1 MPDEMTNNVVPRYV
15 VEVAGE
21 SLTQAESGGL
31 EVLSVEDHVDMVG
44 ILKATVNQGG
54 FEWSSINIGDD
65 VKAGFGGSSEPTFA
79 GVVTG
84 VRHHSSQGGME
95 FVTVIAMDPLCKLRA
110 SRRTKVYDEDA
121 TDSDIV
127 SALLGEAGVD
137 PGTVDSTSATN
148 KYVIQRN
155 ESDLIFLK
163 RLASR
168 NGYLLLGNAEGK
180 VDFKKVQ
187 YSGSAIELEQ
197 PSIMAFDY
205 TISHQNVP
213 TGITVLGWNYVDKVK
228 VEGAATD
235 GDIEA
240 IGGGANAVAETGTIW
255 QEDAYISD
263 VHVADDGAAKDM
275 AIAEL
280 NRAARQFV
288 RGRATVQGNG
298 EIRAGALVSF
308 KNFATGFNP
317 EVFVVS
323 SRHVVEGGNYT
334 TEFQFVGNTKPV

>member
-1 MPDEMTNNVVPRYV
+1 MPEDMENNVVARYV
-15 VEVAGE
+15 AEIGGE
-21 SLTQAESGGL
+21 TVTQAESLGL
-31 EVLSVEDHVDMVG
+31 TVLVVEDHVDMVG
-44 ILKATVNQGG
+44 VLKATVNAGG
-54 FEWSSINIGDD
+54 FDWSAVSIGDEI
-65 VKAGFGGSSEPTFA
+65 KAGFGGSAEMAFA
-79 GVVTG
+79 GFVTG
-84 VRHHSSQGGME
+84 VRHHSASGGQE

-127 SALLGEAGVD
+127 STLLGEAGVD
-137 PGTVDSTSATN
+137 PGTVDSTSAKN

-155 ESDLIFLK
+155 ESDLTFLK

-168 NGYLLLGNAEGK
+168 NGYLLMGNPEGK

-187 YSGSAIELEQ
+187 YSGSPIELEQ
-197 PSIMAFDY
+197 SAIMTFDY
-205 TISHQNVP
+205 TLSHQNVP
-213 TGITVLGWNYVDKVK
+213 TGITVLGWNYKDKVK

-275 AIAEL
+275 AIGEL

-298 EIRAGALVSF
+298 EIKAGALVAF

-317 EVFVVS
+317 EVFVIS

>member
-1 MPDEMTNNVVPRYV
+1 MSDQMTTNVVARYV
-15 VEVAGE
+15 VEVAGQ

-31 EVLSVEDHVDMVG
+31 EVLVVEDHVDMVSV
-44 ILKATVNQGG
+44 LKATVNFGG
-54 FEWSSINIGDD
+54 FDWSSINIGDD
-65 VKAGFGGSSEPTFA
+65 VTAGFGGSDEKAFA
-79 GVVTG
+79 GIVTG
-84 VRHHSSQGGME
+84 IRHHSSQGGLE

-137 PGTVDSTSATN
+137 PGTVDSTSGAN

-155 ESDLIFLK
+155 ESDLMFLK
-163 RLASR
+163 RLAAR

-187 YSGSAIELEQ
+187 FSGSAVELEQ
-197 PSIMAFDY
+197 SSIMSFDY
-205 TISHQNVP
+205 TVSHQNIP
-213 TGITVLGWNYVDKVK
+213 PGITVLGWNYMDKVK

-235 GDIEA
+235 GDIET
-240 IGGGANAVAETGTIW
+240 IGGGANGVAETGTIW
-255 QEDAYISD
+255 QADAYISD
-263 VHVADDGAAKDM
+263 VHVNSDDAAKAM

-288 RGRATVQGNG
+288 RGQATVQGNG
-298 EIRAGALVSF
+298 EIRAGKLVAF

-317 EVFVVS
+317 EVFVIS

-334 TEFQFVGNTKPV
+334 TEFQFVGNTKPA

>member
-1 MPDEMTNNVVPRYV
+1 MSDNMQSNIVARYV
-15 VEVAGE
+15 AEIAGNEV
-21 SLTQAESGGL
+21 TQAESLGL
-31 EVLSVEDHVDMVG
+31 TVLVVEDHVDMVG
-44 ILKATVNQGG
+44 VLKATINAGG
-54 FEWSSINIGDD
+54 FDWSAVSIGDEI
-65 VKAGFGGSSEPTFA
+65 KAGFGGSSEMAFS
-79 GVVTG
+79 GFVTG
-84 VRHHSSQGGME
+84 VRHHSSAGGQE
-95 FVTVIAMDPLCKLRA
+95 FITVIAMDPLCKLRA
-110 SRRTKVYDEDA
+110 SRRTKVYDEDS

-137 PGTVDSTSATN
+137 PGTVDSTSAKH

-155 ESDLIFLK
+155 ESDLTFLK

-168 NGYLLLGNAEGK
+168 NGYLLMANPEGK

-197 PSIMAFDY
+197 PAIMSFDY

-263 VHVADDGAAKDM
+263 VHVSDDGAAKEM
-275 AIAEL
+275 AIGEL

-288 RGRATVQGNG
+288 RGHATVQGNG
-298 EIRAGALVSF
+298 EIKAGALVSF
-308 KNFATGFNP
+308 KDFATGFNP
-317 EVFVVS
+317 EVFVIS
-323 SRHVVEGGNYT
+323 SRHIVEDGNYT
-334 TEFQFVGNTKPV
+334 TEFQFVGNTKPA